1 MRKAMLLLGIF
12 GLAGSLWAADPIIG
26 TWKLN
31 IAKSKFSSAKH
42 SMLKMTAPKEQT
54 EVYKELDSGMV
65 ELTWKNT
72 AADGSSAT
80 LVFTYPLQGGAVKV
94 EPSNTPI
101 TWVQLRVSER
111 VWYATYLYEGKQI
124 LTRYKV
130 ISEDGKT
137 MHQTLRGID
146 NEGKPFEVLLLLEKQ

>member
-1 MRKAMLLLGIF
+1 MRKAMLLLSIF

-26 TWKLN
+26 SWKLN

-42 SMLKMTAPKEQT
+42 SMLNLTAPKEQT
-54 EVYKELDSGMV
+54 EVYRELDSDMV

-72 AADGSSAT
+72 AANGAVAK

-94 EPSNTPI
+94 EPSDTPI
-101 TWVQLRVSER
+101 TWIQLRVSER
-111 VWYATYLYEGKQI
+111 VWYATYLFEGKQL

-130 ISEDGKT
+130 ISDDGKT
-137 MHQTLRGID
+137 MRQTLRGID
-146 NEGKPFEVLLLLEKQ
+146 DGGKPFEVLLVLEKQ